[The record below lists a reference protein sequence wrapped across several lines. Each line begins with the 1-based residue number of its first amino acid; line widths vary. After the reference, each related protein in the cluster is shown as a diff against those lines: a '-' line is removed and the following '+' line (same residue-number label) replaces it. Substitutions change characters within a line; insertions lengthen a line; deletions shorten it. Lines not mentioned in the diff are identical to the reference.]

1 MENLSLKWLYQ
12 IMFPSTVYSFEKVLN
27 FMIFQVLGLLKRRLK
42 YVYDQIFI
50 LIEKVYNKQITI

>member
-1 MENLSLKWLYQ
+1 MENLSLKWMHQ
-12 IMFPSTVYSFEKVLN
+12 IMFPSTVYSFEKILN

>member
-1 MENLSLKWLYQ
+1 MHQ
-12 IMFPSTVYSFEKVLN
+12 IMFPSTVYSFEKILN